1 MPQEK
6 NSQRKREQKTMI
18 ITFGFI
24 SGVMFGIEFNDDE
37 HFYDLLIDLGI
48 FRVIFSWVKE

>member
-1 MPQEK
+1 
-6 NSQRKREQKTMI
+6 MI

-24 SGVMFGIEFNDDE
+24 RGVMFGIEFNDDE